1 MQSNHGVSRE
11 TLRSTLRSH
20 ITKTPCSAT
29 DSSSYGSWI
38 PVKTRALPAGDIEIG
53 HRSTAVCHLGNIA
66 YRTGQK
72 ILWDAKSEKI
82 TNSREANELLTRK
95 YRAPWKLAGMEG

>member
-1 MQSNHGVSRE
+1 MPHVRNF
-11 TLRSTLRSH
+11 L
-20 ITKTPCSAT
+20 
-29 DSSSYGSWI
+29 DSM
-38 PVKTRALPAGDIEIG
+38 KTRALPAGDIEIG
-53 HRSTAVCHLGNIA
+53 HRSTAVCHLGNIT

-95 YRAPWKLAGMEG
+95 YRAPWRLAGMEG